1 MAAETGWGGC
11 GVVDRRCLEADWSE
25 DWVTEGAHYKEP
37 DGETPSAG
45 SFHAHSHPLV
55 RTDDL

>member
-1 MAAETGWGGC
+1 MAGGC
-11 GVVDRRCLEADWSE
+11 GVVDRGCLEAGWSE